1 MYTKLYYWNLP
12 VILKP
17 SRVAGL
23 SNIRFFSSLENP
35 ALSSTDFSQLSR
47 YGKKTSRSHCKAMTS
62 HYAKRS
68 LMIYYH
74 IPSVF
79 GPSHFYRA
87 FEMVCVHE
95 NHARSCGHSW
105 YQKTCPSTPQ
115 ALLFRQWSSL
125 QSAWELWTL
134 IHSTPGQNRYK
145 HACGVIQISIIV

>member
-17 SRVAGL
+17 SQVAGL

-68 LMIYYH
+68 LVIYYH

-79 GPSHFYRA
+79 DSSRFYRA
-87 FEMVCVHE
+87 FENVCVHE
-95 NHARSCGHSW
+95 TMREVVNIHGFKKLVHQLHEPC
-105 YQKTCPSTPQ
+105 C
-115 ALLFRQWSSL
+115 FISL
-125 QSAWELWTL
+125 QSAWELWRL

-145 HACGVIQISIIV
+145 HACGVIHISIIV